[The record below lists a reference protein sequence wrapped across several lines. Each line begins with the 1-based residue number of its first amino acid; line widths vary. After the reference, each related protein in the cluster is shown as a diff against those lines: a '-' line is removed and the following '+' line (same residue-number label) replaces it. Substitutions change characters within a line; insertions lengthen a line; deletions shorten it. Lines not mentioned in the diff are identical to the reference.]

1 MGNRIWT
8 ITLMLGSV
16 VMHVSACDTQHC
28 TTCSLCPD
36 ASDMRSGVTRAAQSS
51 SDDNQGKL
59 MTTYLS
65 QSGIYNTFL
74 RALRVA
80 GIANGDEGQLVRQL
94 YKNASRDIQDKR
106 SQGVTVFAP
115 RDAAFKDMP
124 KSLYRQLF
132 GSSRILRDVML
143 YHVVPGVYTAEDL
156 TSGVMKT
163 LYGEH
168 IALERQRNGDIVID
182 GHSRIVQPSIAT
194 QNGMIHTVDKV
205 LLP

>member
-1 MGNRIWT
+1 
-8 ITLMLGSV
+8 
-16 VMHVSACDTQHC
+16 
-28 TTCSLCPD
+28 
-36 ASDMRSGVTRAAQSS
+36 MRSGVTRAAQSS

-94 YKNASRDIQDKR
+94 YKNASRDIQDNR
-106 SQGVTVFAP
+106 SQGVTVFVP

-132 GSSRILRDVML
+132 RSSRILRDVML
-143 YHVVPGVYTAEDL
+143 YHVVPGVYTVEDL